1 LDTVRGSPRK
11 YFYLLLNKKRN
22 YFANAGAM
30 RTADAAAITP
40 KSREKGGSGDTPVPT
55 TVPHWSSGARVTASG
70 APVVPQPTPW
80 SLQPGW
86 SPPFRL
92 LHGPRPQKS
101 QRAEASPV

>member
-1 LDTVRGSPRK
+1 
-11 YFYLLLNKKRN
+11 
-22 YFANAGAM
+22 M
-30 RTADAAAITP
+30 RTADAAVISP

-70 APVVPQPTPW
+70 DPVVLQSTPW

-92 LHGPRPQKS
+92 LHGPRRQKS
-101 QRAEASPV
+101 QRVEASPVAWCWVNRSAAHRDTADRVDEK